1 MNLKERIITI
11 SKNLGH
17 NHIGSSLTAVEI
29 IDEIYKEKEPD
40 EKFVLSNGHAALAL
54 WVVTHPLDDEAL
66 PIKECLH
73 ADSSWCD
80 CSSGSLGHGL
90 GIAVG
95 MALSD
100 RSKNVYC
107 MISDGECAEGSIWEA
122 LRIAYDEDLFNLK
135 VYVNANGWASYRS
148 VDLDLLENRLKTFFP
163 VIFRRTV
170 QEKPFT
176 GLDGHYAKAK

>member
-1 MNLKERIITI
+1 MNKLKERIIKI

-17 NHIGSSLTAVEI
+17 NHIGSSLTAVDI
-29 IDEIYKEKEPD
+29 IEEIYKKKEPD

-54 WVVTHPLDDEAL
+54 YVVTHEDDDAF
-66 PIKECLH
+66 PILNCMH
-73 ADSSWCD
+73 ADRSWCD

-100 RSKNVYC
+100 RSKRVFC

-122 LRIAYDEDLFNLK
+122 LRIASERRLSNLY
-135 VYVNANGWASYRS
+135 VFVNANGWASYQP
-148 VDLDLLENRLKTFFP
+148 VDLDLLEKRLKMFFP
-163 VIFRRTV
+163 VEFIRTM
-170 QEKPFT
+170 QEEPFT